1 MVALEDD
8 FEEST
13 GHELKIVIGSTGK
26 IYAQIKHGAPY
37 DVFLAADQ
45 ARPERLVSEGTAV
58 SGSRF
63 TYARGQ
69 LVLWSPAVEALNVDS
84 LTAPAVKRIA
94 IANPELAPYGRA
106 AEQVLQGLNL
116 HVSLSTKLVLGE
128 NIGQAFAFVST
139 GNAQLGFVSK
149 AQVLS
154 LPDGQRGTQWSPASA
169 LHDPIDQDGV
179 LLNGGSKN
187 PAALAFM
194 DYLKSPD
201 AEAIIMTHGYEI
213 P

>member
-1 MVALEDD
+1 MVSLEDD

-13 GHELKIVIGSTGK
+13 GHELQIVIGSTGK
-26 IYAQIKHGAPY
+26 IYSQIKHGAPY

-69 LVLWSPAVEALNVDS
+69 LVLWSPAAEALSVES
-84 LTAPAVKRIA
+84 LNAPAVKRIA

-116 HVSLSTKLVLGE
+116 HVSLSKKLVLGE
-128 NIGQAFAFVST
+128 NVGQAFAFIST

-154 LPDGQRGTQWSPASA
+154 LADEQRGTQWSPASA
-169 LHDPIDQDGV
+169 LYDPINQDGV
-179 LLNGGSKN
+179 LLNRGNGN
-187 PAALAFM
+187 QTALAFM
-194 DYLKSPD
+194 DYLKSPE
-201 AEAIIMTHGYEI
+201 AKAIILAHGYEI